1 MKIKYLRIAILIIL
15 AAAYLLMLSDTFL
28 SGTNSTK
35 EVLVKNN
42 DSAKVVT
49 GKILWTYYLY
59 SASGKTYIVTSEVYH
74 DLNIGDSFIIERTNI
89 LKKAIA
95 IQYNKD
101 PNLAEHNIGAL
112 YTSLWL
118 LFFVFLFFGIAL
130 FILISPQNFPVDNLF
145 FVALLLFAASIYP
158 FYLYFMVQS

>member
-1 MKIKYLRIAILIIL
+1 MIKSLRKIILIIL
-15 AAAYLLMLSDTFL
+15 AATYILMLSDTFL
-28 SGTNSTK
+28 SGTTSTQ

-74 DLNIGDSFIIERTNI
+74 DLNIGDSFIVERTNI

-118 LFFVFLFFGIAL
+118 VGFVILFLGIAL

-145 FVALLLFAASIYP
+145 FVALLLFAVSVYP
-158 FYLYFMVQS
+158 FYLYFIVQP

>member
-28 SGTNSTK
+28 SGTNSTQ
-35 EVLVKNN
+35 EVLVQNN

-74 DLNIGDSFIIERTNI
+74 DLNIGDSFIVERTNI

-101 PNLAEHNIGAL
+101 PNLAEHNIGTL

-118 LFFVFLFFGIAL
+118 LGFLFLFLGIAL

-145 FVALLLFAASIYP
+145 FVALLLFAASVYP
-158 FYLYFMVQS
+158 FYLYFIVQP

>member
-1 MKIKYLRIAILIIL
+1 MKIKVIRKIILIIL
-15 AAAYLLMLSDTFL
+15 VATYILMLSDTFL
-28 SGTNSTK
+28 SGTTSTQ

-59 SASGKTYIVTSEVYH
+59 AASGKTYIVTQDVFH
-74 DLNIGDSFIIERTNI
+74 GLNIGDSFIVERTNI

-101 PNLAEHNIGAL
+101 PNLVEHNIGAL

-118 LFFVFLFFGIAL
+118 LGFILLFLGIAS
-130 FILISPQNFPVDNLF
+130 FMLISPQNFPVDNLF
-145 FVALLLFAASIYP
+145 FVALLLFAVSVYP
-158 FYLYFMVQS
+158 FYLYFIVQP

>member
-1 MKIKYLRIAILIIL
+1 MKIKALRKIILIIL
-15 AAAYLLMLSDTFL
+15 AAVYILMLSDTFL
-28 SGTNSTK
+28 SGTTSTK
-35 EVLVKNN
+35 EVLIKNN

-74 DLNIGDSFIIERTNI
+74 DLNIGDSFIVERTNI

-118 LFFVFLFFGIAL
+118 VGFVLLFLGIAL

-145 FVALLLFAASIYP
+145 FVALLLFAVSIYP
-158 FYLYFMVQS
+158 FYLYFIIQP

>member
-15 AAAYLLMLSDTFL
+15 AAAYLLMLTDTFL
-28 SGTNSTK
+28 SGTRSTQ

-74 DLNIGDSFIIERTNI
+74 DLNIGDSFIVERTNI

-118 LFFVFLFFGIAL
+118 LFFVLLFLGIAL
-130 FILISPQNFPVDNLF
+130 FILISPKNFPVDNLF
-145 FVALLLFAASIYP
+145 FVALLLFAASVYP
-158 FYLYFMVQS
+158 FYLYFIVQP

>member
-1 MKIKYLRIAILIIL
+1 MKYIRIGVLTIL

-28 SGTNSTK
+28 SGTKSTQ
-35 EVLVKNN
+35 EVLVNNN

-74 DLNIGDSFIIERTNI
+74 DLNIGDSFIVERTNI

-118 LFFVFLFFGIAL
+118 LFFVLLFLGIAL

-145 FVALLLFAASIYP
+145 FVALLLFAASVYP
-158 FYLYFMVQS
+158 FYLYFVIQP